1 MFSNKS
7 HDVFSNNSHGVFLF
21 LSFASLQFECAVDV
35 PRDAQQP
42 VVCKPVAHQGLQ
54 GLQYMLN
61 LPRKIPMKIEPRS
74 FLGNERTFL
83 AWVHMAVAFG
93 GTSAALTSLCVNTGD
108 MDSQGPISPRTVE
121 QLGMLLVPASILI
134 LGYGLFLFLHR
145 NRSMN
150 RKTVIM
156 YDDRIG
162 IVVLASMISGLLLT
176 MTIIAYYSFLS
187 R

>member
-1 MFSNKS
+1 MV
-7 HDVFSNNSHGVFLF
+7 HQPVHHQ
-21 LSFASLQFECAVDV
+21 SLQ
-35 PRDAQQP
+35 
-42 VVCKPVAHQGLQ
+42 H
-54 GLQYMLN
+54 MLN
-61 LPRKIPMKIEPRS
+61 LPRKIPMKVEPRS

-83 AWVHMAVAFG
+83 AWVHMAIAFG
-93 GTSAALTSLCVNTGD
+93 GTSAALTSLCANSQGI
-108 MDSQGPISPRTVE
+108 DSEGPISPKTVE
-121 QLGMLLVPASILI
+121 LISMLLVPASLLI

-162 IVVLASMISGLLLT
+162 IIALTSMISCMLLA
-176 MTIIAYYSFLS
+176 MTFIAYYSFLI

>member
-1 MFSNKS
+1 MQK
-7 HDVFSNNSHGVFLF
+7 
-21 LSFASLQFECAVDV
+21 
-35 PRDAQQP
+35 P
-42 VVCKPVAHQGLQ
+42 VVRPAVAHQGLQ
-54 GLQYMLN
+54 GIQYMLN

-93 GTSAALTSLCVNTGD
+93 GTSAALTSLCVNRAD
-108 MDSQGPISPRTVE
+108 IDSQGPISRKTVE
-121 QLGMLLVPASILI
+121 LIGMLLVPASLLI

-145 NRSMN
+145 NGSMK

-162 IVVLASMISGLLLT
+162 IIVLASMIAGMLT
-176 MTIIAYYSFLS
+176 AMTVIAYYSFLY

>member
-1 MFSNKS
+1 MVVH
-7 HDVFSNNSHGVFLF
+7 HDV
-21 LSFASLQFECAVDV
+21 EPD
-35 PRDAQQP
+35 
-42 VVCKPVAHQGLQ
+42 
-54 GLQYMLN
+54 MLN

-93 GTSAALTSLCVNTGD
+93 GTSAALTSLCINSAD
-108 MDSQGPISPRTVE
+108 IDSAGPISPRAVE
-121 QLGMLLVPASILI
+121 QLGMFLAPASLVI

-145 NRSMN
+145 NQSMN
-150 RKTVIM
+150 RKAVIM

-162 IVVLASMISGLLLT
+162 IIVLTSLICCMLIT
-176 MTIIAYYSFLS
+176 MTFVAYYSFLA